1 MIRKIN
7 PKQEDNSLPSQK
19 FDPKVLCQPTTNPSK
34 TTDEDDRGEVPS
46 GCPSGG
52 GCTDIYS
59 LSIDMGKP
67 LPLNEVQPRYDAVNP
82 RLVNHFQSEISS
94 IEKMNLLQD
103 CDVTNSI
110 DGSDDLFSMS
120 HRHAATGS
128 CPTPPDANN
137 VNGGIDD
144 CDARKLESLCG
155 YIERLYLIWD
165 LDEDK
170 DDLLHRIVTMRCQEN
185 EDTDIKEKDI
195 TDMSSWSEDSIKI
208 TRRRLCGHSLQQ

>member
-1 MIRKIN
+1 M
-7 PKQEDNSLPSQK
+7 STHH
-19 FDPKVLCQPTTNPSK
+19 QPFQ
-34 TTDEDDRGEVPS
+34 TTDGDDRGEVPS
-46 GCPSGG
+46 GCPAGG

-67 LPLNEVQPRYDAVNP
+67 QPLNEVQPRDDAVNP

-94 IEKMNLLQD
+94 IDKMNLPQD

-137 VNGGIDD
+137 VNGGIGD

-165 LDEDK
+165 LYEDK
-170 DDLLHRIVTMRCQEN
+170 DDLLHEILTMRCQES
-185 EDTDIKEKDI
+185 EDTDMNEKDI
-195 TDMSSWSEDSIKI
+195 ADMSSWSEDSIKI